1 MKSGPFAR
9 RREAKKLDAELG
21 NLLWRQAHDRFAR
34 SLDRY
39 WQVVESERAS
49 TVTQEEH
56 NGLVNAGN
64 ALVDALAKVRI
75 ICAQA
80 RQRYGE
86 RELNVPAGA
95 DEVHR
100 MMSRAANDLAAAA
113 QAVAMFKRGQAN
125 VLSVGRRAEKVL
137 DSVAA
142 AEKLMQ
148 RSSD

>member
-1 MKSGPFAR
+1 MMKPGPFAR

-39 WQVVESERAS
+39 WQVVESERTSA
-49 TVTQEEH
+49 VTQEEY

-64 ALVDALAKVRI
+64 ALVDALATVRT
-75 ICAQA
+75 ICAAA

-86 RELNVPAGA
+86 QELNVPAGA

-100 MMSRAANDLAAAA
+100 MMSRAANDLAATA
-113 QAVAMFKRGQAN
+113 QAVAMYKRGQAN

-137 DSVAA
+137 ESVTAA
-142 AEKLMQ
+142 KDLMK
-148 RSSD
+148 R